1 MGMRLNMV
9 NGRAARL
16 AAAVL
21 AAVTMLA
28 CIGVTSVYADGISA
42 SEIDQEI
49 AQQEAEEQRQAA
61 QKEADQQAALAAVN
75 EQLTQESAAPG
86 KATYL
91 RATTS
96 TSTKGISAA
105 DQKAGL
111 RKVTLK
117 WTKAENA
124 TSYEVYWSN
133 TKDGQY
139 TLVKGAVETNKKKNM
154 LFKNNKEVFLKV
166 RAYNGD
172 TKGKMS
178 ESVVIWPGYGDAV
191 NATKIAWSSTS
202 SVIYTGQSATFKV
215 NSTASM
221 LKTYKI
227 KWSSSDKSVA
237 TVNKSGKV
245 TAVAD
250 GKATITARS
259 HAGFKITQN
268 ISVQTIK
275 PSEVP
280 DVVGVSV
287 SQAKKAIKAAGFK
300 VSVKR
305 QFIKAKDM
313 NKKYP
318 GVKMGQV
325 MKQNKKKGTKLSAGS
340 TIKITYGDEIYD
352 CGKGA
357 EAMVKWA
364 ETVAADNSYGYSM
377 GVYTGRGLDRLCPY
391 TNDGASKDYDCATFV
406 NAALAYSGMGDDF
419 MKATVKPSPVVRGVR
434 DLMKKNGWKKVT
446 VKYKKNGKTYYRKPN
461 KSELKRGDVLV
472 NTSCHI
478 QIHVGNGY
486 DVGAHNN
493 YDGKTG
499 DSSGR
504 EVSVNYTWTGYA
516 EVYRYY
522 GKIGLTAEEDSEES
536 EMKLP
541 SEEEETEET
550 PAEEP
555 EETEES
561 SESDGEENQ
570 QQSADAVKPETVT
583 EPEIE
588 SETESDS
595 DSESES
601 EVRGYGAENR

>member
-1 MGMRLNMV
+1 MGMRLNM
-9 NGRAARL
+9 GIGKAARC

-21 AAVTMLA
+21 AATVMLT
-28 CIGVTSVYADGISA
+28 CIGVSVSYADALSA
-42 SEIDQEI
+42 AEMDQQI
-49 AQQEAEEQRQAA
+49 AEQEAEEQQTAA
-61 QKEADQQAALAAVN
+61 QKEAEQQAAQ
-75 EQLTQESAAPG
+75 EQVEEQIETESTVPG

-96 TSTKGISAA
+96 TSTKGISSA
-105 DQKAGL
+105 DQKKGL
-111 RKVTLK
+111 RYVTLK
-117 WTKAENA
+117 WTKAKNA
-124 TSYEVYWSN
+124 TRYEVYWSYE
-133 TKDGQY
+133 KKGEY
-139 TLVKGAVETNKKKNM
+139 TLVEGDVTKCTKKNM

-166 RAYNGD
+166 LAYND
-172 TKGKMS
+172 ETPGKFS

-191 NATKIAWSSTS
+191 NATKIEWASTT

-215 NSTASM
+215 NTSASM

-227 KWSSSDKSVA
+227 KWSSSNKEVA
-237 TVNKSGKV
+237 KVNSNGKV
-245 TAVAD
+245 TAV
-250 GKATITARS
+250 GEGTCTITARS
-259 HAGFKITQN
+259 HAGFKIKFDVT
-268 ISVQTIK
+268 VQTIK

-305 QFIKAKDM
+305 EFIKKKTM

-325 MKQNKKKGTKLSAGS
+325 MKQSKKKGTTLSQGS
-340 TIKITYGDEIYD
+340 KITITYGDEIYD
-352 CGKGA
+352 CGVGV

-364 ETVAADNSYGYSM
+364 EAVAADDSYGYSM

-391 TNDGASKDYDCATFV
+391 TNAGASKDYDCATFV
-406 NAALAYSGMGDDF
+406 NAALAYSGMGEEH

-434 DLMKKNGWKKVT
+434 DIMKKNGWKKVT
-446 VKYKKNGKTYYRKPN
+446 IKHKYKKNGKTKYYYTKPTV
-461 KSELKRGDVLV
+461 KQLKRGDILV

-478 QIHVGNGY
+478 QIHVGDGW

-522 GKIGLTAEEDSEES
+522 GKVGKD
-536 EMKLP
+536 
-541 SEEEETEET
+541 
-550 PAEEP
+550 
-555 EETEES
+555 ES
-561 SESDGEENQ
+561 SE
-570 QQSADAVKPETVT
+570 T
-583 EPEIE
+583 
-588 SETESDS
+588 
-595 DSESES
+595 
-601 EVRGYGAENR
+601 AE

>member
-1 MGMRLNMV
+1 MEPSKEIDMGMRFNMG
-9 NGRAARL
+9 NGRAVRC

-21 AAVTMLA
+21 AAVTMLMY
-28 CIGVTSVYADGISA
+28 IGVTNVYADGISA
-42 SEIDQEI
+42 SEMDQQI
-49 AQQEAEEQRQAA
+49 AEQEAAEQQQAA
-61 QKEADQQAALAAVN
+61 QQAADQQAAQAAVE
-75 EQLTQESAAPG
+75 EQLAKESAVPG

-96 TSTKGISAA
+96 TSTKNISSA
-105 DQKAGL
+105 DQKKGL
-111 RKVTLK
+111 RFVSLK
-117 WTKAENA
+117 WTKAKNA
-124 TSYEVYWSN
+124 TRYEVYWSN
-133 TKDGQY
+133 TKDGEYQ
-139 TLVKGAVETNKKKNM
+139 LVEGAVDTNKKKNM
-154 LFKNNKEVFLKV
+154 LFKNDKEVFLKV
-166 RAYNGD
+166 LSYND
-172 TKGKMS
+172 ETKGKMS
-178 ESVVIWPGYGDAV
+178 ESVVIWPGYDDKV
-191 NATKIAWSSTS
+191 NATKIEWTSTS

-227 KWSSSDKSVA
+227 KWSSSDKAIA
-237 TVNKSGKV
+237 TVNSSGKV
-245 TAVAD
+245 TAVSE
-250 GKATITARS
+250 GKVTITARS
-259 HAGFKITQN
+259 HAGFKITQEVT
-268 ISVQTIK
+268 IQTIK

-280 DVVGVSV
+280 NVVGVSV

-300 VSVKR
+300 SSVKR
-305 QFIKAKDM
+305 VFIKNKDM
-313 NKKYP
+313 KKKYP

-325 MKQNKKKGTKLSAGS
+325 MKQSKKEGTELSAGS
-340 TIKITYGDEIYD
+340 TITITYGDEIYD
-352 CGKGA
+352 CGVGA

-434 DLMKKNGWKKVT
+434 DLMKRNGWKKVT
-446 VKYKKNGKTYYRKPN
+446 IKHKYTKNGKTKYYYTKPTV
-461 KSELKRGDVLV
+461 KELKRGDVLV

-493 YDGKTG
+493 YDGKSG

-504 EVSVNYTWTGYA
+504 EISVNYSWTGYA

-522 GKIGLTAEEDSEES
+522 GNIGKAEETSEEDSGLSLES
-536 EMKLP
+536 EEP
-541 SEEEETEET
+541 EE
-550 PAEEP
+550 PEEP

-561 SESDGEENQ
+561 DEE
-570 QQSADAVKPETVT
+570 
-583 EPEIE
+583 
-588 SETESDS
+588 ETEDPEETDTDTAETAASAPAAAPAKEDD
-595 DSESES
+595 DSE
-601 EVRGYGAENR
+601 AEGTDWK